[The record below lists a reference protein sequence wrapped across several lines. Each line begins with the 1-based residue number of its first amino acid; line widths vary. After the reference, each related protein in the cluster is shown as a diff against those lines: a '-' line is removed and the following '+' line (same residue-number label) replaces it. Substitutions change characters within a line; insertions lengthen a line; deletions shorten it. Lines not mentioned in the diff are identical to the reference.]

1 MTENIDFD
9 DFLFGGNDDNTE
21 NTTDNKQVVAKPNNG
36 INTQQ
41 TQNTQTQR
49 LNKAKTVKSQT
60 QPNNNSNQQTQTA
73 PSHKPETTEQT
84 NKQKNSD
91 ELKPKKSQ
99 PTQPIKK
106 QNNTNINND
115 LEAELLANLQD
126 IDNTNTVTQSQP
138 KKEETQQQKTQ
149 EINNNLED
157 DLEAQILQDLEN
169 IPTLVEDEPK
179 KFTMAEIVEMN
190 KTEEEKQKE
199 KEEEERKKREQEEAE
214 RKRKEEEE
222 EDEPQDEKSIL
233 ERKRQAILSK
243 AVVKDESTE
252 KVENIVGDVKKIEE
266 LDLESVDY
274 KAFDRVNEEHIDL
287 YYLLNDTKDNPEF
300 LDEDLLAQS
309 KKEDEA
315 RELKKQERQEMDF
328 ELEELVDE
336 HSIKVDLTDIL
347 KDIESNK
354 QANN

>member
-9 DFLFGGNDDNTE
+9 DFLFGGNDDNIE

-41 TQNTQTQR
+41 TQNTQTQ
-49 LNKAKTVKSQT
+49 
-60 QPNNNSNQQTQTA
+60 PNNNSNQQTQTA
-73 PSHKPETTEQT
+73 PSHKPETTEQVD
-84 NKQKNSD
+84 KQKNNN

-99 PTQPIKK
+99 PTQPTEK

-233 ERKRQAILSK
+233 ERKRQAILLK